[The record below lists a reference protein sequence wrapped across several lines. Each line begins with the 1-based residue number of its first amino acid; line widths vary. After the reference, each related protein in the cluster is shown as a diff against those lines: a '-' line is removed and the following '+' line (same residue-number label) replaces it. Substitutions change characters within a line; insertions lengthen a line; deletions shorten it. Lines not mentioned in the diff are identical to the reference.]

1 MRNTPSNLPRSYM
14 ILPTSSHDRP
24 ATDHPY
30 HSHSSSAY
38 GPTDSVDTSIDSD
51 LPTSTY
57 RLLPLPRIP
66 AFDDQVH
73 SRSSD
78 ISNNRVLPPF
88 GTSTSV
94 PPGFGT
100 GAAEGLDHGNYSA
113 HWTFD
118 LDLWHRLIVSSSPL
132 GHSPFQLLFLPS
144 QPPPPL
150 PVFCYSVFCLGKVTA
165 NIQGGRMEVR
175 SWGGGMCFLK
185 GPSESC
191 GLLVCYVL
199 ESESPSHCFDFCLI
213 VLLFEKQ
220 KTLYTRRTCV
230 PLQMQWRPTCT

>member
-1 MRNTPSNLPRSYM
+1 MSDDGVSTATPDRVTYVFTVLLIEVSRQELTYPALAQPSSHAEPGTSQSLSRSLRHSALSAPRLSHREPPSMSTHYIDALRSAMRNTPSNLPRSYM

-118 LDLWHRLIVSSSPL
+118 LDL
-132 GHSPFQLLFLPS
+132 
-144 QPPPPL
+144 
-150 PVFCYSVFCLGKVTA
+150 
-165 NIQGGRMEVR
+165 
-175 SWGGGMCFLK
+175 
-185 GPSESC
+185 
-191 GLLVCYVL
+191 
-199 ESESPSHCFDFCLI
+199 
-213 VLLFEKQ
+213 
-220 KTLYTRRTCV
+220 
-230 PLQMQWRPTCT
+230 